1 MCCTFDA
8 LQRPAEA
15 QAPAPCSMPQGQ
27 EAPGSTRAHT
37 AAPAHL
43 RRCLPAWLLVGRAP
57 PCAAAWQGPPRLRLL
72 PSLLLPWWWSPRRRR
87 PPRAAETPRARGR
100 LLCRRRGRL
109 AARRAHHLQ
118 AATGRAARSPPG
130 PFMQRGPTPTG
141 AGCVPPG
148 SWPLLPGR
156 WLPATRPGWQPPA
169 APRTRLLI
177 VIVARHAIVRVPRP
191 LDSCSSRPRALA
203 AGARLLA
210 HAGRRAA

>member
-130 PFMQRGPTPTG
+130 PSIHLSVH
-141 AGCVPPG
+141 AA
-148 SWPLLPGR
+148 WPHTHRR
-156 WLPATRPGWQPPA
+156 WLRASRQLASA
-169 APRTRLLI
+169 A
-177 VIVARHAIVRVPRP
+177 
-191 LDSCSSRPRALA
+191 RALA
-203 AGARLLA
+203 ARHQARLA
-210 HAGRRAA
+210 AASSASHQTPHCHRRPACHRPCTAPA